1 MTELGN
7 ELVNGILEAKV
18 DAVNTK
24 KPTPQSSRCTV
35 LILMVLCLFVLR
47 CVTFSCDVIHSGWS
61 GLGWYLTR
69 KLSR

>member
-24 KPTPQSSRCTV
+24 KPTPQSSRYIV
-35 LILMVLCLFVLR
+35 LILMVLCLFVLC
-47 CVTFSCDVIHSGWS
+47 CVTFSCDIIH
-61 GLGWYLTR
+61 
-69 KLSR
+69 